1 MYGSYFRNL
10 DFFHLL
16 RVLGE
21 QISTKK
27 LEFRKLP
34 LIHGQRES
42 GMPLC
47 SYSPLATRAHEVVTQ
62 SHTPGIGRSTHLASG
77 GPRAWNWEVHA
88 PDVRRKLEDQDRDP
102 GKKSSRI
109 KKISSNRKEV
119 LVPFRFFFFC
129 LEVQYAGSLLPDQE
143 LNPCTLHC
151 EWIVLRTGLPGKS
164 LSDYFIP
171 SEVKVSRKDSLCLTW
186 Q

>member
-77 GPRAWNWEVHA
+77 GPCAWNREVHA

-119 LVPFRFFFFC
+119 LVPFRFFFFFALKYSMQDLC
-129 LEVQYAGSLLPDQE
+129 SLTRNWTPV
-143 LNPCTLHC
+143 PC
-151 EWIVLRTGLPGKS
+151 IVN
-164 LSDYFIP
+164 
-171 SEVKVSRKDSLCLTW
+171 E
-186 Q
+186 